1 MLKLLLEGVDD
12 EDEDCGGGC
21 TNTNIKDGSTIGGN
35 MMFPSLLPALC
46 CNTTSTIQE
55 RKSSIPIQI
64 RLTLLTNSANSHHG
78 KNVNVN
84 AKLLTYFPPLS
95 WEDETTSS
103 SSTTT
108 APTATTTITTAST
121 ISDFMQYVVEDLFIG
136 NKEANFLVH
145 EQSNFVSMLVGRSD
159 HEETATT
166 TTMDISFRYGTKRIS
181 RLSQGEKRDNCTGQT
196 ASTCVVDF
204 SLLGEIEE
212 LSPSD
217 NAYKTFRTLL
227 TRGNSSSKRLDL
239 VLKAHVKISTSEPLP
254 ATIQETSRLSHVLA
268 PAQSTKRKSSS
279 DDKNDGLDAKRSK
292 LNSGVIRISKSFH
305 IWFAQQRHSSSLTTP
320 FL

>member
-1 MLKLLLEGVDD
+1 LLKLLLEGVDD
-12 EDEDCGGGC
+12 ADDDCGGGC
-21 TNTNIKDGSTIGGN
+21 TDINIKDGSTSSGN
-35 MMFPSLLPALC
+35 SMMFPSLLPALC

-64 RLTLLTNSANSHHG
+64 RLTLRTNSANSHHG
-78 KNVNVN
+78 KNANVN

-95 WEDETTSS
+95 WEDETISS

-108 APTATTTITTAST
+108 EPTATNNTITTAST

-136 NKEANFLVH
+136 NEEANFLVH

-166 TTMDISFRYGTKRIS
+166 TMDISFRYGTKRIS
-181 RLSQGEKRDNCTGQT
+181 RLSRGEKRDNCTGQT

-204 SLLGEIEE
+204 SLLGETEE

-217 NAYKTFRTLL
+217 NAYETFRTLL

-239 VLKAHVKISTSEPLP
+239 VLKAHVKISTSEPLQ
-254 ATIQETSRLSHVLA
+254 ATIQETSRLSHVPA

-279 DDKNDGLDAKRSK
+279 DDKNDGLDAKRGK

-305 IWFAQQRHSSSLTTP
+305 MVCTESAFSFHPL
-320 FL
+320 